1 MKKIVKRIII
11 TCISLIVF
19 GFILIVYIVNKN
31 DNYMKNILNDI
42 KENYDIEDKIDYYSM
57 SNGNYVILTSNNL
70 IILDEEFEEVFKE
83 DLNNIVTKDK
93 KYDIVYKNDIP
104 MYEMKEQNNRKIKY
118 IYYDLYTGELIEEIE
133 IEG

>member
-57 SNGNYVILTSNNL
+57 SNGNYVICRRA
-70 IILDEEFEEVFKE
+70 FV
-83 DLNNIVTKDK
+83 
-93 KYDIVYKNDIP
+93 
-104 MYEMKEQNNRKIKY
+104 
-118 IYYDLYTGELIEEIE
+118 
-133 IEG
+133 